1 MEKETEDFPL
11 TKNAYEI
18 HSHEVVTPHREEP
31 AKGWEI
37 PKFYANGRA
46 LSKSEVVVTYKDHL
60 KALKDQRERIAEKI
74 DKERKPHPNKLEFK
88 EGITRTVFRKR
99 KNRTIAYNH
108 GLDTALRII
117 QEEE

>member
-1 MEKETEDFPL
+1 MNKSKEEWDIDRVFEEYCIYWLDNPDTGERDQHPDPDFP
-11 TKNAYEI
+11 NDFEAWF
-18 HSHEVVTPHREEP
+18 RERVEL
-31 AKGWEI
+31 I
-37 PKFYANGRA
+37 
-46 LSKSEVVVTYKDHL
+46 
-60 KALKDQRERIAEKI
+60 LKDQRERIAEKI